1 MDRLSRLRSSLALA
15 SAILLLVG
23 LLPANVGAA
32 ATWRLNLYH
41 SGGMVYQ
48 DPYYT
53 ACTAAATMM
62 MLNFT
67 AMVGD
72 GGDGFRWTPYR
83 YHRTPNP
90 RDYRDMTSIL
100 YFARARDTLAAGR
113 PGSDPHGWRNALN
126 YYGWGSS
133 AMTDPAKRVYDD
145 LAYAS
150 FDGALK
156 GAVRAIARFRKPV
169 GMVGWAGGHAQV
181 ITGYVVTGEDPR
193 ISSNFTVNGLYLA
206 DPLRSDALVNKYL
219 SRTSLLSG
227 STRYRFQSYR
237 ETDSPLDDPY
247 SGGWRRSSVAST
259 SSEWYR
265 RWVIVAPIR
274 NGLGTPIP
282 TDPTPTPTPSPAA
295 SPTPIPTPTAS
306 PAPIP
311 TPASPPPSDP
321 VPSSTPEIE
330 APVQPSQ
337 PPSQP
342 PSDPPS
348 AAPAQS
354 ASPDP
359 SAAPSAAPSQ
369 P

>member
-1 MDRLSRLRSSLALA
+1 MSRLRSTLAFA
-15 SAILLLVG
+15 SAVLLLVG
-23 LLPANVGAA
+23 LLPASVGAA
-32 ATWRLNLYH
+32 TTWRLNLYR

-53 ACTAAATMM
+53 ACTAAAAMM

-67 AMVGD
+67 AMAGD

-83 YHRTPNP
+83 YHRTPDP

-100 YFARARDTLAAGR
+100 YFARAHDTLAAGR

-126 YYGWGSS
+126 YYGWGTS
-133 AMTDPAKRVYDD
+133 AMTDPTKRVYDD
-145 LAYAS
+145 LPYAS

-169 GMVGWAGGHAQV
+169 GMLGWAGGHAQV
-181 ITGYVVTGEDPR
+181 ITGYVVTGEDPA

-206 DPLRSDALVNKYL
+206 DPLRSDAIVNKYL
-219 SRTSLLSG
+219 SRASLLSG

-247 SGGWRRSSVAST
+247 SSGWRRSSVAST

-265 RWVIVAPIR
+265 RWVIIAPIR

-282 TDPTPTPTPSPAA
+282 PDPTPTPTPTPSP
-295 SPTPIPTPTAS
+295 SPPPATLPPSS
-306 PAPIP
+306 PAPSA
-311 TPASPPPSDP
+311 TPQA
-321 VPSSTPEIE
+321 E
-330 APVQPSQ
+330 APVTPATQ
-337 PPSQP
+337 PPSATP
-342 PSDPPS
+342 AVPASE
-348 AAPAQS
+348 APAAT

-359 SAAPSAAPSQ
+359 TAVPSAAPSQ

>member
-1 MDRLSRLRSSLALA
+1 MSRLRSSLAFA
-15 SAILLLVG
+15 SAVLLLVG
-23 LLPANVGAA
+23 LLPASAGAA
-32 ATWRLNLYH
+32 TTWRMNLYR

-53 ACTAAATMM
+53 ACTAAAAMM

-67 AMVGD
+67 AMAGD
-72 GGDGFRWTPYR
+72 GGDRFRWTPYR
-83 YHRTPNP
+83 YHRTPDP

-100 YFARARDTLAAGR
+100 YFARAHDTLAAGR

-133 AMTDPAKRVYDD
+133 AMTDPTKRVYDD
-145 LAYAS
+145 LPYAS

-169 GMVGWAGGHAQV
+169 GMLGWAGGHAQV

-193 ISSNFTVNGLYLA
+193 ISTNFTVNGLYLS
-206 DPLRSDALVNKYL
+206 DPLRSDAIVNKYL

-247 SGGWRRSSVAST
+247 SAGWRRSSVASM

-265 RWVIVAPIR
+265 RWVIIAPIR

-282 TDPTPTPTPSPAA
+282 PDPTPTPTPSPTPTPPP
-295 SPTPIPTPTAS
+295 SPTPTPTQS
-306 PAPIP
+306 P
-311 TPASPPPSDP
+311 TPATSPPPSDP
-321 VPSSTPEIE
+321 SPSATPVVE
-330 APVQPSQ
+330 APAAPASQ
-337 PPSQP
+337 PPSATP
-342 PSDPPS
+342 AVPASE
-348 AAPAQS
+348 APAATS
-354 ASPDP
+354 SP
-359 SAAPSAAPSQ
+359 APSAAPSQ